1 MKILG
6 GKFKG
11 RNIVASSGIR
21 PVALRVKKSC
31 FDILRGE
38 IQGKRVLDLFGGSG
52 SLGIETLSQGAK
64 EAIFL
69 DSNRRCVA
77 AIRSNLTSLGL
88 DPREKVILKDSA
100 SGIKDFHTYKEK
112 FDIIFLDPPYYS
124 GLLTKTLQ
132 LLEEYDIVAPSGYIV
147 TFCYTKDDF
156 VQARRGFSLIV
167 EKKYGQT
174 LFLIYRK
181 DVSNLT
187 K

>member
-11 RNIVASSGIR
+11 RGIIVPSGIR
-21 PVALRVKKSC
+21 PVSLRVKKSC

-52 SLGIETLSQGAK
+52 SLGIETLSQGAR

-69 DSNRRCVA
+69 DSNRHCVA
-77 AIRSNLTSLGL
+77 AIRKNLTCLGF
-88 DPREKVILKDSA
+88 DPQQKVILKDSA
-100 SGIKDFHTYKEK
+100 SGIKDFFTYKES
-112 FDIIFLDPPYYS
+112 FDIIFLDPPYHS

-132 LLEEYDIVAPSGYIV
+132 LLEEYDIVSTSGYIV
-147 TFCYTKDDF
+147 TFCYTKGDF
-156 VQARRGFSLIV
+156 VQARKGFSLIV

-181 DVSNLT
+181 DE
-187 K
+187 

>member
-11 RNIVASSGIR
+11 RNIAAPLGIR

-52 SLGIETLSQGAK
+52 SLGIEALSQGAG

-69 DSNRRCVA
+69 DSDRRCVY
-77 AIRSNLTSLGL
+77 AIRKNLTSLGL
-88 DPREKVILKDSA
+88 NPQQKVVLKDVA
-100 SGIKDFHTYKEK
+100 SGIKDFFTYKES
-112 FDIIFLDPPYYS
+112 FDIIFLDPPYHS

-132 LLEEYDIVAPSGYIV
+132 LLEDYDIVAPSGYIV
-147 TFCYTKDDF
+147 TFCYTKNDF

-174 LFLIYRK
+174 LFLIYRR
-181 DVSNLT
+181 DE
-187 K
+187 

>member
-1 MKILG
+1 MKILS

-11 RNIVASSGIR
+11 RNIIVPSGIR
-21 PVALRVKKSC
+21 PVSLRVRKSC
-31 FDILRGE
+31 FDILKGE

-52 SLGIETLSQGAK
+52 SLGIEALSQGAS

-69 DSNRRCVA
+69 DLERRCVA
-77 AIRSNLTSLGL
+77 AIRKNLASLGL
-88 DPREKVILKDSA
+88 NPQQKVILKDSA
-100 SGIKDFHTYKEK
+100 SGINDFYTYKES
-112 FDIIFLDPPYYS
+112 FDIIFLDPPYHS

-132 LLEEYDIVAPSGYIV
+132 LLEEYDIVAPLGYIV

-156 VQARRGFSLIV
+156 VQARKGFSLIV
-167 EKKYGQT
+167 ERKYGQT
-174 LFLIYRK
+174 LFLVYRR